1 MSRELYRARNKKI
14 QKLGR
19 DGLVEQDRAT
29 GQEERVSQKAA
40 DISFGPERIQEQ
52 AARQTLS
59 PRSPAKSRW
68 HKKPVPYPKPTLED
82 GYSSAAMPPIEK
94 QANSRTQ
101 LLPGPAA
108 SDLQRAD
115 IPHSGEAP
123 ALKQEQAADAPLSSH
138 QNGQYETAER
148 RVEQFRRKLEKA
160 QAKLPIQRRAHLERE
175 YNVNSGKVHRLRFEL
190 EVQPEQAA
198 PSLPAQAGQAVK
210 MAAVMKFHG
219 KLREAEHQNVGVE
232 AAHKGEFAAEQ
243 GVGRFLRW
251 NKRRLHSK
259 PYRAVRQA
267 EQRLTMEKSQLV
279 WQTALRDNPALRRSN
294 ILSKWVQKQKMKRQ
308 YIQAA
313 QESQKTIQYT
323 RRTSATAGKI
333 IRAVQQSAVTHKSAL
348 LIVTLLALVIAGFS
362 AGLSSC
368 AAMLSGVQSSCLS
381 TTYLADEQ
389 EICGADLLFTEL
401 ETDLQLDISDT
412 EVNYPGYD
420 EYRYS
425 IGEIGHDP
433 YSLMSYLSAVY
444 GAFTFEQVRP
454 EIERL
459 FGGMYQL
466 TRTPITES
474 RYDDDG
480 QPYEWTVLQ
489 TTLTVGRLEDMIAA
503 ALYPGEQT
511 DRYNAYQQALGN
523 RQAYGNPLG
532 FPWLGQVSSAYGWRV
547 HPISGEKNLHRG
559 VDIAAA
565 QGTAISA
572 IQDGWVVSAGNAG
585 GYGLCVVIEDD
596 KGYQSRYAHC
606 SSLFV
611 SVGQEVKRGDSIA
624 AVGSTGNSTGAH
636 LHLEV
641 MLNGEY
647 LNPLYFVDT
656 GSGVTGPL

>member
-1 MSRELYRARNKKI
+1 MSRELYRARSKKV

-19 DGLVEQDRAT
+19 DGLVEQDKAT
-29 GQEERVSQKAA
+29 GQEERVGQRTA
-40 DISFGPERIQEQ
+40 DVSFGPERIQEQ
-52 AARQTLS
+52 AAGRTHS
-59 PRSPAKSRW
+59 PRSLTKGQRHKRPAT
-68 HKKPVPYPKPTLED
+68 YPKPTLAD
-82 GYSSAAMPPIEK
+82 VPSSAAARLMEK
-94 QANSRTQ
+94 ESRPRQ
-101 LLPGPAA
+101 KPGPAT
-108 SDLQRAD
+108 SGLQGAD
-115 IPHSGEAP
+115 IPHSGDTSEG
-123 ALKQEQAADAPLSSH
+123 KQERAHPLSSR
-138 QNGQYETAER
+138 QKRQYETAER
-148 RVEQFRRKLEKA
+148 RMEQSGRALEKA
-160 QAKLPIQRRAHLERE
+160 QAKLPARRRPHLERE
-175 YNVNSGKVHRLRFEL
+175 YDVNSGKVRRRLRFES
-190 EVQPEQAA
+190 EVQPEQVT
-198 PSLPAQAGQAVK
+198 PSLPAQAGQTVK
-210 MAAVMKFHG
+210 MAAAMKFHG
-219 KLREAEHQNVGVE
+219 KLREAECQNVGVE
-232 AAHKGEFAAEQ
+232 AAHKGEFAAER
-243 GVGRFLRW
+243 GAGRFLRW

-259 PYRAVRQA
+259 PYRTVRQA
-267 EQRLTMEKSQLV
+267 EQRLDMEKSRLA
-279 WQTALRDNPALRRSN
+279 WQTALRDNPALRSSS
-294 ILSKWVQKQKMKRQ
+294 ILSRWMQRQKMKRQ

-313 QESQKTIQYT
+313 QESQKAIQYT
-323 RRTSATAGKI
+323 RRTSATVGKI
-333 IRAVQQSAVTHKSAL
+333 VRAAQRSAATHRSSL
-348 LIVTLLALVIAGFS
+348 VIVTLLALVITGFS

-401 ETDLQLDISDT
+401 ETDLQLDIFDT
-412 EVNYPGYD
+412 ETNHPSYD

-433 YSLMSYLSAVY
+433 YALASYLSAVY
-444 GAFTFEQVRP
+444 GAFIFEQVRP

-459 FGGMYQL
+459 FGEMYQL
-466 TRTPITES
+466 TRTPITEI

-489 TTLTVGRLEDMIAA
+489 TALTVGRLEDIIAA
-503 ALYPGEQT
+503 TLSPGEQT
-511 DRYNAYQQALGN
+511 DRYSAYQQALGG

-532 FPWLGQVSSAYGWRV
+532 FPWLDQVSSAYGWRV

-565 QGTAISA
+565 HGTAISA
-572 IQDGWVVSAGNAG
+572 IQDGRVVSAGDTG
-585 GYGLCVVIEDD
+585 GYGLCVVIEDN

-611 SVGQEVKRGDSIA
+611 SEGQEIRRGDIIA

-656 GSGVTGPL
+656 SSSGRTAGVP